1 MPGTGS
7 KSSLQ
12 TTTIRLPRHL
22 YEEAREVVGTGCTE
36 ATSLNELLVDALRQ
50 KLRELRRAQ
59 IDAGFAEMKN
69 DAQYRR
75 ESDILEDEFATNDRE
90 TLRLPEKV
98 D

>member
-1 MPGTGS
+1 MPATGR

-12 TTTIRLPRHL
+12 TTTVRLPRQL
-22 YEEAREVVGTGCTE
+22 YEQARDVLGTGTTE
-36 ATSLNELLVDALRQ
+36 ATSLNELLVEALRQ